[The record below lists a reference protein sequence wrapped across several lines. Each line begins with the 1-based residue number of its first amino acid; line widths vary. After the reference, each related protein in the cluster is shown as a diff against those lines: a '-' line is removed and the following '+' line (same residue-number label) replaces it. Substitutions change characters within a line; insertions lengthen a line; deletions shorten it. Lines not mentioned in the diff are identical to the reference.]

1 MSRAGEGLTIQPEQV
16 LVDGHKLP
24 KLSMPALAIVK
35 GESKVQAISAA
46 SILAKV
52 ERDRLLLAY
61 HDQYPSYAFNLHK
74 GYGTPQ
80 HLEALARLGYL
91 PIHRKTFNPLKTLL
105 LQNNIK
111 PAIID

>member
-1 MSRAGEGLTIQPEQV
+1 M
-16 LVDGHKLP
+16 LVDGLYTP
-24 KLSMPALAIVK
+24 NVSIFCQAIVK
-35 GESKVQAISAA
+35 GDSKVQAISAA